1 MYRWYFHMFPLTNSR
16 FTLQSIPWYPQLCA
30 LCGYACT
37 VSASSNGYAW
47 LFGSQERCSP
57 NRKSGMAYYLWQYI
71 GFWCMQIMH
80 YNVLQYILKI
90 ITIYSELREIVI
102 PLGYQRWFRSRCCC
116 NPPKWSISGAFSH
129 SWAALIPLLIGC
141 NALLSEAVLEVCMY
155 IYILYILHIFI
166 LHFYLYIIHVYH
178 IFIFLYPW
186 YHRKSSTWFSHVD
199 WFYPTTAWQGS
210 SAARCAAWP
219 LRSFSVS
226 RRSDGYA
233 AMVEMNSVYP
243 LVN

>member
-80 YNVLQYILKI
+80 YNVLQYILQI

-155 IYILYILHIFI
+155 IYIIYITYIYITFLFI
-166 LHFYLYIIHVYH
+166 YNTCISYIYIS
-178 IFIFLYPW
+178 I
-186 YHRKSSTWFSHVD
+186 SM
-199 WFYPTTAWQGS
+199 
-210 SAARCAAWP
+210 
-219 LRSFSVS
+219 VS
-226 RRSDGYA
+226 
-233 AMVEMNSVYP
+233 
-243 LVN
+243 